1 MNRDRYL
8 RASARAGELPV
19 VEVRGKSLVYRER
32 VFIPLWAS
40 LLGGLLGF
48 VWRVLVRGGWAIV
61 RHPVRS
67 VVLFGLLVLWRR
79 AGLLAVAGL
88 LALVLVVAV
97 VWWRRWPVSFERH
110 VRRRVRSW
118 WRWRRIYRKGW
129 RDLMAG
135 CGLVETTDT
144 GDTLPQIA
152 RLVSHRHHDEL
163 TVILPAG
170 QVPDDIAASCEALT
184 HGLRAW
190 NVTARSLGRGRVAL
204 VVHWV
209 DPLADPVH
217 PPGGSG
223 DDSDGSGRPTGDRIT
238 PEGVLRR
245 LAAVVVGVTESGG
258 PWTLA
263 LTPGRRLL
271 VSGSTGS
278 GKSGLV
284 WAIVHNLADL
294 IRAGW
299 VTVTA
304 FDPKFIELR
313 ALADIGLGA
322 VHTHVPSMPDELERL
337 VDEMDARCS
346 RMTGRTHVPSRVEPV
361 RLVVIDELATL
372 TALAETK
379 ARRRV
384 EDALGHLL
392 SRGRAA
398 GYEVILTSVEATKDV
413 VRWRGLCATRVCYRT
428 DDDGAADLVLGDGA
442 RDRGAATELI
452 PETTPGVAY
461 TRTEGRRDIARVR
474 TLHITD
480 DQITRLAHPAA
491 SAAPADPPAP
501 DGPVPASDATS
512 DGGQDHQVITLPV
525 GAPTTR
531 RSRRSVS

>member
-1 MNRDRYL
+1 MTGRDRYT
-8 RASARAGELPV
+8 RAAVRAGELPV
-19 VEVRGKSLVYRER
+19 VEVRGSSLVYRER

-40 LLGGLLGF
+40 LLGGFFGF
-48 VWRVLVRGGWAIV
+48 VWRVLVRITWAVI

-67 VVLFGLLVLWRR
+67 GVLFGLLVLWRR
-79 AGLLAVAGL
+79 AGLLAVDGL

-97 VWWRRWPVSFERH
+97 VWWRRWPGSFERH

-118 WRWRRIYRKGW
+118 WRWRRVYRKGW

-152 RLVSHRHHDEL
+152 RLTSHRHRDDL
-163 TVILPAG
+163 VVVLPAG
-170 QVPDDIAASCEALT
+170 QVPDDLVTAAEALT

-204 VVHWV
+204 TVHWV
-209 DPLADPVH
+209 DPLEDPTP
-217 PPGGSG
+217 PPGDGL
-223 DDSDGSGRPTGDRIT
+223 DDPDGPGGGRMTG
-238 PEGVLRR
+238 EGVLRR
-245 LAAVVVGVTESGG
+245 LAAVLVGVTESGG

-263 LTPGRRLL
+263 LTPGRHLL

-278 GKSGLV
+278 GKSGLLWALV
-284 WAIVHNLADL
+284 WDLADL
-294 IRAGW
+294 IRDGW

-313 ALADIGLGA
+313 ALQTSGLGV
-322 VHTHVPSMPDELERL
+322 VHTHVPSMPDQLEALVEELDER
-337 VDEMDARCS
+337 CQ
-346 RMTGRTHVPSRVEPV
+346 RMTTRTHLPSRAEPV

-379 ARRRV
+379 NRRRV

-398 GYEVILTSVEATKDV
+398 GFEVILTSVEATKEV
-413 VRWRGLCATRVCYRT
+413 VRWRGLCSTRVCYRT

-474 TLHITD
+474 TFHITD
-480 DQITRLAHPAA
+480 QHITDLG
-491 SAAPADPPAP
+491 APVVPTSVPSP
-501 DGPVPASDATS
+501 DEPDNAGSR
-512 DGGQDHQVITLPV
+512 VITLPR
-525 GAPTTR
+525 GDAASSPSST
-531 RSRRSVS
+531 SRRSVS

>member
-1 MNRDRYL
+1 MNRRDKYT
-8 RASARAGELPV
+8 RAAVRAGELPV
-19 VEVRGKSLVYRER
+19 VEVRGQGLVYRER
-32 VFIPLWAS
+32 VFVPLWAS

-48 VWRVLVRGGWAIV
+48 TWRVLVRFGWAVV

-79 AGLLAVAGL
+79 AGLLVVVVL
-88 LALVLVVAV
+88 VALVLVVAV
-97 VWWRRWPVSFERH
+97 VWWRRWPSSFERH

-118 WRWRRIYRKGW
+118 WRWRRIYRRGW
-129 RDLMAG
+129 RELMAG

-152 RLVSHRHHDEL
+152 RLTSHRHRDDL
-163 TVILPAG
+163 VVVLPAG
-170 QVPDDIAASCEALT
+170 QVPDDLVTAAEALA

-204 VVHWV
+204 TVHGV
-209 DPLADPVH
+209 DPLEDPTP
-217 PPGGSG
+217 PPG
-223 DDSDGSGRPTGDRIT
+223 DGSDDPDGPGGGRMTG
-238 PEGVLRR
+238 EGVLRR
-245 LAAVVVGVTESGG
+245 LAAVLVGVTEAGG

-263 LTPGRRLL
+263 LTPGRHLL

-278 GKSGLV
+278 GKSGLL
-284 WAIVHNLADL
+284 WAIVWDLADL
-294 IRAGW
+294 IRDGW
-299 VTVTA
+299 VTITA
-304 FDPKFIELR
+304 FDPKYVELR
-313 ALADIGLGA
+313 ALADVGLGV
-322 VHTHVPSMPDELERL
+322 VHTHVPSMPDQLEALVAELDER
-337 VDEMDARCS
+337 CQQ
-346 RMTGRTHVPSRVEPV
+346 MTTRTHLPSRTEPV

-379 ARRRV
+379 NRRRV

-491 SAAPADPPAP
+491 SAAPADPPAA
-501 DGPVPASDATS
+501 DGPVPASDAAQGS
-512 DGGQDHQVITLPV
+512 GQDHQVITLPV
-525 GAPTTR
+525 GTPTTR

>member
-1 MNRDRYL
+1 MTGRDRYT
-8 RASARAGELPV
+8 RAAVRAGELPV
-19 VEVRGKSLVYRER
+19 VEVRGSSLVYRER

-40 LLGGLLGF
+40 LLGGFFGF
-48 VWRVLVRGGWAIV
+48 VWRVLVRITWAVI

-79 AGLLAVAGL
+79 AGLLAVDGL

-97 VWWRRWPVSFERH
+97 VWWRRWPGSFERH

-118 WRWRRIYRKGW
+118 WRWRRVYRRGW
-129 RDLMAG
+129 RELMAG

-152 RLVSHRHHDEL
+152 RLTSHRHRDDL
-163 TVILPAG
+163 VVVLPAG
-170 QVPDDIAASCEALT
+170 QVPDDLVTAAEALT

-204 VVHWV
+204 TVHWV
-209 DPLADPVH
+209 DPLEDPTP
-217 PPGGSG
+217 PPGPESPDDPQGPSG
-223 DDSDGSGRPTGDRIT
+223 GRMTG
-238 PEGVLRR
+238 EGVLRR
-245 LAAVVVGVTESGG
+245 LAAVLVGVTESGG

-263 LTPGRRLL
+263 LTPGRHLL

-278 GKSGLV
+278 GKSGLLWALV
-284 WAIVHNLADL
+284 WDLADL
-294 IRAGW
+294 IRDGW
-299 VTVTA
+299 VTITA

-313 ALADIGLGA
+313 ALQTAGLGV
-322 VHTHVPSMPDELERL
+322 VHTHVPSMPDQLEALVEELDER
-337 VDEMDARCS
+337 CQ
-346 RMTGRTHVPSRVEPV
+346 RMTTRSHLPSRAEPV

-372 TALAETK
+372 TALADTK
-379 ARRRV
+379 NRRRV

-398 GYEVILTSVEATKDV
+398 GFEVILTSVEATKEV

-474 TLHITD
+474 TFHVTD
-480 DQITRLAHPAA
+480 DHLAAL
-491 SAAPADPPAP
+491 AAPAADPPLAEP
-501 DGPVPASDATS
+501 DST
-512 DGGQDHQVITLPV
+512 VITLPI
-525 GAPTTR
+525 ATTPT
-531 RSRRSVS
+531 SPRRSVS